1 MKKVY
6 TSEVLEIL
14 ENGDAVIGLPEDL
27 LKEVCWYTGDVLD
40 ITEKDGS
47 IFIRNLTKEKDR

>member
-40 ITEKDGS
+40 ITEKDGKV
-47 IFIRNLTKEKDR
+47 FIRNLTKEEDR

>member
-14 ENGDAVIGLPEDL
+14 ENGDAIIGLPEEL

-40 ITEKDGS
+40 ITEKDGK
-47 IFIRNLTKEKDR
+47 IFLRNLTKEEDR

>member
-14 ENGDAVIGLPEDL
+14 ENGDAIIGLPEEL

-40 ITEKDGS
+40 ITEKDGK
-47 IFIRNLTKEKDR
+47 IFLRNLTKEKDR

>member
-14 ENGDAVIGLPEDL
+14 ENGDAVISLPEDL
-27 LKEVCWYTGDVLD
+27 LKEVCWYTGDLLEF
-40 ITEKDGS
+40 T
-47 IFIRNLTKEKDR
+47 